1 MDIEE
6 KKEVT
11 EASDDAL
18 IEELA
23 SNVIENETEVV
34 VQAESKKKKAKKPE
48 VDYHDE
54 DKIFRRYR
62 IKDIVFLAIMA
73 CCTLLTG
80 GIMPLLTNIPIFGII
95 QMCLGLQ
102 FSIFPAIALMK
113 VRKVGSLTFLS
124 LVVGLFL
131 VFMFPPMFFII
142 VICAVVTELLVILI
156 FRGYKKDVACWF
168 AAAIFMPLTIP
179 LYWLYY
185 NTAIFSALVGE
196 ISEGTAIWAYAN
208 SDPLT
213 ICLITLAV
221 VAICAAGS
229 FIGWLISH
237 ELIKNGVMKK

>member
-6 KKEVT
+6 KSENQVV
-11 EASDDAL
+11 DNDNAL
-18 IEELA
+18 IDELT
-23 SNVIENETEVV
+23 SNAIENESEIAKV
-34 VQAESKKKKAKKPE
+34 EPKKKKNKKPE

-54 DKIFRRYR
+54 DKIFRRYK

-80 GIMPLLTNIPIFGII
+80 AIMPLLTNIPIFGII

-102 FSIFPAIALMK
+102 FSIFPAIGLMK

-156 FRGYKKDVACWF
+156 FRGYKKDIACWF

-179 LYWLYY
+179 LYWIYY
-185 NTAIFSALVGE
+185 NTAVFSALVGE
-196 ISEGTAIWAYAN
+196 LSEGTAIWAYAN
-208 SDPLT
+208 SNPLT

>member
-6 KKEVT
+6 KSENQVV
-11 EASDDAL
+11 DNDNAL
-18 IEELA
+18 IDELT
-23 SNVIENETEVV
+23 SNAIENESEIAKV
-34 VQAESKKKKAKKPE
+34 EPKKKKNKKPE

-54 DKIFRRYR
+54 DKIFRRYK

-80 GIMPLLTNIPIFGII
+80 AIMPLLTNIPIFGII

-102 FSIFPAIALMK
+102 FSIFPAIGLMK

-156 FRGYKKDVACWF
+156 FRGYKKDIACWF

-179 LYWLYY
+179 LYWIYY

-196 ISEGTAIWAYAN
+196 LSEGTAIWAYAN
-208 SDPLT
+208 SNPLT